1 MIDTQLLTGIYGVL
15 CILLGLWLSDMLKR
29 RR

>member
-1 MIDTQLLTGIYGVL
+1 MTDTQLLTGIYGVL